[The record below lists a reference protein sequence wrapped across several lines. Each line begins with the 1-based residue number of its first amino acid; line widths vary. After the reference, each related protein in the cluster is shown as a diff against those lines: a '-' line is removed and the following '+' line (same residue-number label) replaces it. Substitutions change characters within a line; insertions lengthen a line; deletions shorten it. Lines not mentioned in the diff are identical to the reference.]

1 MTYAIQTP
9 GPLPWENVVGVLV
22 KTYDTIGALFHSKE
36 TGVGVKDL
44 SGPPGILALLAT
56 YVKGDY
62 RLALNFMVLLNVS
75 LAVLNL
81 LPIPVL
87 DGGHIVMAS
96 YEWVTRRSVS
106 VKLLEYVNTA
116 FAFLL
121 IGFMIFVSYNDIKK
135 FSIFTGMYKQ
145 DFQFEETTSPDGE

>member
-145 DFQFEETTSPDGE
+145 DFQFEETTSPDGK